1 MKKIK
6 VGALAKEF
14 GKTTKEV
21 LLILKDMGID
31 AKTAA
36 SSIDEEAVKVIRELL
51 TPSGKKEALPIKEEI
66 KEKIVE
72 HKEDQVKK
80 EVLKEEV
87 VTIEKAEEPSVDEE
101 KNQERE
107 VTSQFK
113 TSIKIPFD
121 GIILKD
127 FAEKLKLKSSDIIKE
142 LMIKGVLV
150 TLNQKISS
158 DIAVELGAKFS
169 CNVEVEIPI
178 SEAKKGI
185 ESEILEEDL
194 NKLQNRPPVVTI
206 MGHVDHG
213 KTKLLD
219 AIRSTKVA
227 ESEAGGITQHIGA
240 YQVVVNNRKITF
252 LDTPGHEAFT
262 ALRARGAKVTDI
274 AVLVVAADDGVMPQ
288 TIEAIDHARAAG
300 VPIIVAINKIDK
312 PGVNEDWGGSTVT
325 VPISA
330 KEKTGIDDLLE
341 MIILVADMQELKAN
355 PEGKA
360 IGIVVEAKLEKGRGP
375 VASVLIKKGKIK
387 IGDFFVIGSTYGK
400 VRALISDTGKR
411 ITSAGPSTPVE
422 VLGSSVVPSPGDI
435 LHVTDSDKE
444 AKMMAEK
451 NKLSKGVIAA
461 RHHHTLEDFSKE
473 VEEGEVRDLNLIVKA
488 DVQGSL
494 EALLASLKDIYV
506 SDRRVRI
513 VHAAVGNILESD
525 VLLAEASNAFVI
537 GFSVTISPRA
547 REISEEEGVDIK
559 IYDVIYKLLDDV
571 KKAMEGMLKPEYEE
585 VKTGSAEVRQTF
597 RFSKVGAIAGCFVK
611 SGKMVRGHGLR
622 IFRNGEKIYEGKLE
636 SLKRF
641 KEDIKEVSEGY
652 ECGIA
657 IVGYQDFEPGDI
669 IETFEIREKSKK

>member
-1 MKKIK
+1 M
-6 VGALAKEF
+6 E
-14 GKTTKEV
+14 TT
-21 LLILKDMGID
+21 
-31 AKTAA
+31 
-36 SSIDEEAVKVIRELL
+36 R
-51 TPSGKKEALPIKEEI
+51 PPI
-66 KEKIVE
+66 
-72 HKEDQVKK
+72 
-80 EVLKEEV
+80 
-87 VTIEKAEEPSVDEE
+87 VTI
-101 KNQERE
+101 
-107 VTSQFK
+107 
-113 TSIKIPFD
+113 
-121 GIILKD
+121 L
-127 FAEKLKLKSSDIIKE
+127 
-142 LMIKGVLV
+142 
-150 TLNQKISS
+150 
-158 DIAVELGAKFS
+158 
-169 CNVEVEIPI
+169 
-178 SEAKKGI
+178 
-185 ESEILEEDL
+185 
-194 NKLQNRPPVVTI
+194 
-206 MGHVDHG
+206 GHVDHG
-213 KTKLLD
+213 KTTLLD
-219 AIRSTKVA
+219 FIRKSSVA
-227 ESEAGGITQHIGA
+227 SKEHGGITQHIGA
-240 YQVVVNNRKITF
+240 YQVEIPEESKSRESEANRGIPRQARDDLAENRKITF
-252 LDTPGHEAFT
+252 IDTPGHVAFEKM
-262 ALRARGAKVTDI
+262 RSRGAQVADI
-274 AVLVVAADDGVMPQ
+274 AILVIAADDGIMPQ
-288 TIEAIDHARAAG
+288 TTEAIHHIQSVKAPLIIAVNKIDLPQINLKVQLEKIKKQLSDQKVLVEEYG
-300 VPIIVAINKIDK
+300 GDVPII
-312 PGVNEDWGGSTVT
+312 PL
-325 VPISA
+325 SA
-330 KEKTGIDDLLE
+330 KTGEGVDKLLE
-341 MIILVADMQELKAN
+341 MILLVSEMHELKGDPEAN
-355 PEGKA
+355 PAGVVIEANLDKFKGSIATLLIRNGTLKKGDQIMLSGVKSKIRGMFDFNGKA
-360 IGIVVEAKLEKGRGP
+360 L
-375 VASVLIKKGKIK
+375 
-387 IGDFFVIGSTYGK
+387 D
-400 VRALISDTGKR
+400 
-411 ITSAGPSTPVE
+411 SAGPSTPVE